1 MTVEEIEIIV
11 TAKVEEALK
20 EFQKILPAMQTA
32 IKQTQEE
39 LSNVDMSKLQKAVK
53 QQMPLFKKQIKNL
66 KKSIEND
73 DISIKINNKDAKEQI
88 TQTQKQIDSL
98 QEKINARKLKLDF
111 VKQNLDKMYLDN
123 KNTDGSVKENLGE
136 NTEYIKLS
144 EQEKELNK
152 EIQTYNKLLEDAKNG
167 MTELKEVSSSSESQG
182 PWDSL
187 KDKIA
192 SIKPVMAT
200 IKEGFKNLF
209 TGNWYDTDPFDMGE
223 SENQIR
229 LIDLKIDKI
238 ENKIRDFQSGKIT
251 LSDEDIAK
259 AEVELDALYQKKE
272 KIANDDSTST
282 GFFQNFSK
290 GINNAST
297 QIGAFFKKF
306 KSGFNIGDSIK
317 SGVKQVAKYALALFS
332 LRGIYSILSNCAQS
346 WLSSQNAQA
355 KQLSANIEYMKY
367 AMGSALA
374 PVIQFATNCV
384 YQLLKAVQSVIYAL
398 FRVNIFANASASAF
412 KNAQKQAK
420 NTSKSLSSVHSEIN
434 NVGDHD
440 GNTSPNIGDISKLDP
455 SNNLLDA
462 IKNGNWYEVG
472 AMIGG
477 KLNEAM
483 NNIPWEKVQN
493 TVKKIGTNIT
503 QLLNGFIATTNWN
516 QVGNTVAQGIN
527 TAIYFAQSIVH
538 TFNWSSLGS
547 AVANT
552 INGFFKNTNWGVLG
566 DTISTGI
573 KGAFNGVTAFFKD
586 FDWSPIVQGLIDFIT
601 GFKWNDV
608 VDAIFKAL
616 GSACAS
622 LVNLGMV
629 IGEKINEALEW
640 SKEFWQKE
648 IEDCGGNI
656 VQGILKGIIDQTLMI
671 GEWIYDHI
679 FKPFIDGF
687 KNAFGIHSPST
698 VMIEMGGYIIDGL
711 KNGLLGIWDKV
722 KQPFIDLKNNLTSKF
737 TEIKSDISNWS
748 NNTKTTISNWGND
761 VKNKISSA
769 WSNASQNVNN
779 IVNFLKNNIS
789 TGLNG
794 AKNIVLNWGDSIKNT
809 FSNLG
814 RNAITWGTD
823 LVSNMASGIKNNIH
837 KVTSAV
843 NSVASKIKNLLGF
856 SEPEEGPLSNFHTY
870 MPDMIDL
877 MTKGIKDNV
886 GKVKNE
892 IENLAGTMSYTI
904 NTEAIQGI
912 SSTSPN
918 IKPISIQSNNMIGMF
933 EDVLSNYGGNSNNRP
948 IYLTVNVGNKKLGQI
963 LLDDLRDTTRRT
975 GKDIEALVGG

>member
-317 SGVKQVAKYALALFS
+317 SGIKQVAKYALALFS

>member
-1 MTVEEIEIIV
+1 MLKIKKKGETKMTVEEIEIIV

-20 EFQKILPAMQTA
+20 EFQKILPEMTKI
-32 IKQTQEE
+32 IKQAQEQ
-39 LSNVDMSKLQKAVK
+39 LANVDMSKLQKAVK
-53 QQMPLFKKQIKNL
+53 QQMPLFKKQIQNL
-66 KKSIEND
+66 KKSIENN
-73 DISIKINNKDAKEQI
+73 DISIKINNKDAEKQI
-88 TQTQKQIDSL
+88 SQTQKQIDSL
-98 QEKINARKLKLDF
+98 QEKINARQMKLNVINPQIDKIVDDTRKNVTPEGINPNDKAMDATVNNALNGNKDFTSLNSQAQKLYTEIEMYNKQLDV
-111 VKQNLDKMYLDN
+111 VKSKMAELKQQTSQTATTQNKLSSFFSAFKQKIEQVKPTILGVKNIFSKMPNIGQNL
-123 KNTDGSVKENLGE
+123 SKETQSITN
-136 NTEYIKLS
+136 NIKG
-144 EQEKELNK
+144 
-152 EIQTYNKLLEDAKNG
+152 IGT
-167 MTELKEVSSSSESQG
+167 
-182 PWDSL
+182 
-187 KDKIA
+187 
-192 SIKPVMAT
+192 
-200 IKEGFKNLF
+200 GFKNGL
-209 TGNWYDTDPFDMGE
+209 G
-223 SENQIR
+223 
-229 LIDLKIDKI
+229 
-238 ENKIRDFQSGKIT
+238 
-251 LSDEDIAK
+251 
-259 AEVELDALYQKKE
+259 
-272 KIANDDSTST
+272 
-282 GFFQNFSK
+282 
-290 GINNAST
+290 
-297 QIGAFFKKF
+297 
-306 KSGFNIGDSIK
+306 
-317 SGVKQVAKYALALFS
+317 QVLKYAGALFS
-332 LRGIYSILSNCAQS
+332 LRSIYSALSSSANA
-346 WLSSQNAQA
+346 WLSSQNTQA

-374 PVIQFATNCV
+374 PVIQFVTNLV
-384 YQLLKAVQSVIYAL
+384 YQLMKAIQSVAYAMSG
-398 FRVNIFANASASAF
+398 VDIFAKASASSYASMASSA
-412 KNAQKQAK
+412 KNAKNETKQLAG
-420 NTSKSLSSVHSEIN
+420 VHNEIN
-434 NVGDHD
+434 NISDNNSNSGS
-440 GNTSPNIGDISKLDP
+440 TSPSFDLSGIDNTPNSIM
-455 SNNLLDA
+455 DA

-472 AMIGG
+472 ATIGN
-477 KLNEAM
+477 KLNEAL
-483 NNIPWEKVQN
+483 NKIPWDKIQN
-493 TVKKIGTNIT
+493 TAKKIGTNIA
-503 QLLNGFIATTNWN
+503 QFFNGSIEKIDWD
-516 QVGNTVAQGIN
+516 QIGNTIAQGIN
-527 TAIYFAQSIVH
+527 TAIYFTQSIVH
-538 TFNWSSLGS
+538 TFNWSNLGS

-552 INGFFKNTNWGVLG
+552 INGFFKNTNWGALG
-566 DTISTGI
+566 DTISTGV
-573 KGAFNGVTAFFKD
+573 KGAFNGVTVFFKN

-601 GFKWNDV
+601 DFNWNDV
-608 VDAIFKAL
+608 VDAILMAL

-629 IGEKINEALEW
+629 IGEKINEAIEW

-648 IEDCGGNI
+648 IEECGGNI

-671 GEWIYDHI
+671 GQWIYDHL

-687 KNAFGIHSPST
+687 KDAFRIHSPSK
-698 VMIEMGGYIIDGL
+698 VMEEQGKFIVEGL
-711 KNGLLGIWDKV
+711 KNGLLGIWEKV

-892 IENLAGTMSYTI
+892 IENLAGMMSYTI

-933 EDVLSNYGGNSNNRP
+933 EDVLSDFNGNNRQP
-948 IYLTVNVGNKKLGQI
+948 VHITIQYLGKDI
-963 LLDDLRDTTRRT
+963 FDDTIDYINSKTRRT
-975 GKDIEALVGG
+975 GRNTIVTVGD